1 MSKLDKYFD
10 SRAKDKRFKLLHE
23 ESDYLKLLKDEAKI
37 KIADEEPKAEQ
48 EKGSSEDGQTLLNE
62 SENLTED
69 EEFSAEKIME
79 AWLEDTFNPDEIKEI
94 SIAVARKASD
104 ATEKKAYTL
113 KKRKLTPGRTGKT
126 ARQVRM
132 GRV

>member
-23 ESDYLKLLKDEAKI
+23 EGSYLNMLKDEAKI
-37 KIADEEPKAEQ
+37 KIAEQEPQEEQ

-69 EEFSAEKIME
+69 QDISEEEVME

-94 SIAVARKASD
+94 SLSVARKASI
-104 ATEKKAYTL
+104 AAAKKARYV
-113 KKRKLTPGRTGKT
+113 KAKKLTPGLTGK
-126 ARQVRM
+126 AGRKVRM